1 MVDTLGWR
9 MKFGVL
15 APSTNTSVE
24 PEYAWMQPRGVTN
37 HFCRMWI
44 ADSPIDN
51 DADFEKLIEDIREA
65 TIDAL
70 DRVMTCNP
78 GFVILGVSAE
88 TFWDGAGGAEQL
100 RIRLQERA
108 GVGITLGSHACE
120 AALKTYGSEKPIK
133 RIGVLTPYM
142 PVGDDQVERFF
153 TEIGYD
159 VVKVIGLKSA
169 SPVLIAHEPPDKL
182 RESIKQLNELNVD
195 AIIQCGTNLACVK
208 VAAEAEQWLEKPII
222 AINAATYWHALRI
235 NGIKD
240 KLHGFGRLLEDW

>member
-1 MVDTLGWR
+1 MDAAARCHQSFLPKGD
-9 MKFGVL
+9 
-15 APSTNTSVE
+15 S
-24 PEYAWMQPRGVTN
+24 
-37 HFCRMWI
+37 H
-44 ADSPIDN
+44 SPIEN

-65 TIDAL
+65 TMDAL

-100 RIRLQERA
+100 RTSLEARA

-208 VAAEAEQWLEKPII
+208 VAAEAEQWLDKPVI

-235 NGIKD
+235 NGIND
-240 KLHGFGRLLEDW
+240 KLFGFGRLLEEW